1 MFGNRP
7 SSADFAI
14 YAQLTQLAKFD
25 PTPAK
30 ICLDKAPRVYAWTD
44 VVDDLS
50 GNPADADG
58 FIGRDELGDVL
69 SDMLTEV
76 GRTYVPALLANAQA
90 MMKGVNQ
97 METTI
102 DGRQW
107 VQPTFPYQG
116 KCLQW
121 IRAMFNELSEA
132 DQGFVQALLNGTGCE
147 PLVSSS

>member
-1 MFGNRP
+1 
-7 SSADFAI
+7 
-14 YAQLTQLAKFD
+14 
-25 PTPAK
+25 
-30 ICLDKAPRVYAWTD
+30 
-44 VVDDLS
+44 
-50 GNPADADG
+50 
-58 FIGRDELGDVL
+58 
-69 SDMLTEV
+69 
-76 GRTYVPALLANAQA
+76 
-90 MMKGVNQ
+90 

>member
-1 MFGNRP
+1 
-7 SSADFAI
+7 
-14 YAQLTQLAKFD
+14 
-25 PTPAK
+25 
-30 ICLDKAPRVYAWTD
+30 
-44 VVDDLS
+44 
-50 GNPADADG
+50 
-58 FIGRDELGDVL
+58 
-69 SDMLTEV
+69 MLTEV

-90 MMKGVNQ
+90 MMKGEDQ